1 MGQLKERTEGREEK
15 GQFTQRLWYV
25 PRWEGWSMRKPWRD
39 LGFEDWRAGCDV
51 WEMDRGGW

>member
-1 MGQLKERTEGREEK
+1 MVKCQRSREEK

-25 PRWEGWSMRKPWRD
+25 PRWEGWSMRKPRRD
-39 LGFEDWRAGCDV
+39 FGFEDWRAGCDM